1 MNQGKAI
8 IFSAPSGSGKTTIVH
23 HLIKTIPT
31 LAFSVSAT
39 TRKKRAH
46 KEVHGRDYY
55 FLTEQ
60 EFREKIRNGE
70 FVEWEEVYDGSLYG
84 TLKSE
89 VKRLWD
95 EGKHVVFDVDVKGG
109 LNLKNYFTEK
119 GLAVFVKVSNL
130 QTLEERLRHRNTE
143 SDEVIQKRLKKAS
156 YELAFEK
163 DFDITVI
170 SRKLENTLKDAENI
184 VLDFI
189 QSQRDR

>member
-1 MNQGKAI
+1 M
-8 IFSAPSGSGKTTIVH
+8 
-23 HLIKTIPT
+23 
-31 LAFSVSAT
+31 
-39 TRKKRAH
+39 
-46 KEVHGRDYY
+46 HGRDYY
-55 FLTEQ
+55 FLSEQ

-130 QTLEERLRHRNTE
+130 QTLEERLLHRNTE
-143 SDEVIQKRLKKAS
+143 SDEVIQKRLNKAS

-163 DFDITVI
+163 DFDITII